1 MATIKDIATKAG
13 VSAATVSRVLNYDET
28 MSVSP
33 DTRNRIFK
41 IAEEL
46 NYVKHT
52 QNKKQI
58 KDRPLE
64 KRLAIIQWYTEQE
77 EVHDLYY
84 YAIRLG
90 SKNKRISSAMRS
102 RGSSIMILWKK
113 RPKLMV

>member
-1 MATIKDIATKAG
+1 MRSSWHA
-13 VSAATVSRVLNYDET
+13 RVQEYHFL
-28 MSVSP
+28 V
-33 DTRNRIFK
+33 
-41 IAEEL
+41 

-58 KDRPLE
+58 TDRPLE

-90 SKNKRISSAMRS
+90 IENQAHKLGYEITRIFHNDPLEKATQVVYILVKARMSFFKNGKRDRF
-102 RGSSIMILWKK
+102 ILLNFK
-113 RPKLMV
+113 

>member
-58 KDRPLE
+58 KDDVLVVTSTLYFS
-64 KRLAIIQWYTEQE
+64 KHFADSHFMSYTITG
-77 EVHDLYY
+77 DL
-84 YAIRLG
+84 
-90 SKNKRISSAMRS
+90 
-102 RGSSIMILWKK
+102 
-113 RPKLMV
+113 VQ

>member
-1 MATIKDIATKAG
+1 
-13 VSAATVSRVLNYDET
+13 

-77 EVHDLYY
+77 EVHDLLLL
-84 YAIRLG
+84 RDPFRDR
-90 SKNKRISSAMRS
+90 KTSA
-102 RGSSIMILWKK
+102 
-113 RPKLMV
+113 